1 MVKRRRIFKK
11 SIKSLKNIRNSQ
23 AVDSSLAKIKDA
35 AKSDKNLLPPII
47 EAANSFATI
56 GEIVISLKEEFGEWN
71 ETSVF

>member
-11 SIKSLKNIRNSQ
+11 IHKVFKNIRNSQ